1 MKLQLLISA
10 IAAPALA
17 LVTIQ
22 SLPCHAES
30 SLNPTQKSRLITSN
44 NHIWVKVI
52 EPISI
57 EQLALKVGVSPDLLS
72 ELNDKPSSVALK
84 VGIWLVLPESTR
96 DNLAQINSLNSAD
109 LRKSLPLLTPPD
121 PTIRLLQERSDDLNS
136 ANSQIEKNG
145 TTDLLTRSAG
155 LQITKL
161 KSKKVIF
168 NTKCSLA
175 SPCNCTT
182 CTNLKTSASTA
193 DLLNSKYN
201 ILDLG
206 GFDSYIWPTKGVF
219 TSGFGWRW
227 GRMHQGIDIANRTGT
242 PIMASKDGL
251 VVQAG
256 WKSGYGY
263 LVEISHADGGTTRYA
278 HNSKILVSKGQLVP
292 QGATISKMGSTGR
305 SSGPHLHFEIRKKGG
320 TALNPLSML
329 PSRRV

>member
-22 SLPCHAES
+22 TLPCHAES
-30 SLNPTQKSRLITSN
+30 GLKPTQKSRLITSN

-57 EQLALKVGVSPDLLS
+57 EQVAVKVGVSPDLLS
-72 ELNDKPSSVALK
+72 ELNHKPLSVALK
-84 VGIWLVLPESTR
+84 AGIWLVLPESTR
-96 DNLAQINSLNSAD
+96 DKLAQINSLNSAD
-109 LRKSLPLLTPPD
+109 MRKSLPLLTPPD
-121 PTIRLLQERSDDLNS
+121 PTMRSLQERSDGLNS
-136 ANSQIEKNG
+136 ANSQINKNG
-145 TTDLLTRSAG
+145 TTDLMTRSAG
-155 LQITKL
+155 QQITKL
-161 KSKKVIF
+161 KNKKIIF
-168 NTKCSLA
+168 NAKCSLA

-182 CTNLKTSASTA
+182 CANLKTAASTA
-193 DLLNSKYN
+193 NLLNSKYN

-329 PSRRV
+329 PSRRG